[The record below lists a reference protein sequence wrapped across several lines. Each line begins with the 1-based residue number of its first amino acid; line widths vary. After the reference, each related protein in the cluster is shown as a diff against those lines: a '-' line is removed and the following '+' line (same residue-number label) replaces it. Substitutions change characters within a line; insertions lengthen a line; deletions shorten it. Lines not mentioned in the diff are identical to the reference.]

1 MGCILDWHLEAV
13 HLACALVEY
22 GCKSLV
28 TDKVYLLKLQTLLEV
43 KVNSWY
49 VYLDWSQAPTLS
61 ETEFTANW
69 IQGLALRQ
77 ETFIEV
83 TCIDVFCRGAAP
95 MDGQL
100 EKSLK
105 CSGNDWP
112 WRWKN
117 KAFEWKVYCSW
128 YWKLYMVSKQCLH
141 LYGILTMLEPV
152 FGDMTIF
159 GIHVQF
165 LNTHQQK
172 GEEKDILRKWQSPT
186 ECRSE
191 N

>member
-1 MGCILDWHLEAV
+1 MIETFKLI
-13 HLACALVEY
+13 
-22 GCKSLV
+22 KSLSV
-28 TDKVYLLKLQTLLEV
+28 WNFTGRITDIWKWIDHKPLLC
-43 KVNSWY
+43 
-49 VYLDWSQAPTLS
+49 LS

-77 ETFIEV
+77 EPFIEV

-105 CSGNDWP
+105 CSGSDWP
-112 WRWKN
+112 WSWKN
-117 KAFEWKVYCSW
+117 KTFEWKVYCSW

-172 GEEKDILRKWQSPT
+172 GEKKDILRKWQSPA